1 MNEIGILTIDGS
13 ESSLLLARKKIIS
26 VLRSSGYTNVE
37 TDNLGFKFAQY
48 LRAINDN
55 YSPIT
60 FKILADTDLIRL
72 SGNSTEHNID
82 TSLLSQSRIASRY
95 VNGVLEVDIQAKIP
109 FDLFELDLLERE
121 LSVKTVDE
129 LMLDLQAKNSA
140 LARHQEGLE
149 KEIENQTIDLQK
161 SEELS
166 RTIVDSAPIGVILLD
181 KNCKI
186 ISWNKNAEEL
196 YGYSAEEAVSHPI
209 KTLLQ
214 MEGESRLEGVLGH
227 VLDLQVQ
234 QSLAGQFFEVSTKDK
249 FYRTIPAEIGMT
261 IFQLGDLCQ
270 ATLFIRDI
278 SERKLAEQELNA
290 AMAKAEE
297 AVEVKSMF
305 LANMSHEIRTPMN
318 AIIGMA
324 HLALKTD
331 MSPKQRD
338 YVSKIH
344 SSGTLLLG
352 IINDILDF
360 SKIEAGKLEMENI
373 EFTLDD
379 VFRNVSTV
387 TGQKAFEKNLE
398 LLFHIPRTIPQQ
410 LIGDPLRI
418 GQVIINLVNNSV
430 KFTDSG
436 EITLSVELLE
446 QIGDR
451 IELEFTVADTGIGMT
466 PEQSSRLFTA
476 FTQADGSTTRKYG
489 GTGLGLS
496 ICRRLIELMGGNI
509 RVDSEPDVGSSFVF
523 NVWFDLADQMQN
535 SKDKW
540 TSLRPD
546 MLDELKVLIVDDN
559 HHALEIMSE
568 MLETLPIQPETAS
581 SGQEAYDMIEAHIN
595 QDNPYSLVLMD
606 WNMPELNGIEAVT
619 LMREKLESEKQPKVV
634 MVTAYDK
641 DDVKKASNSIDIA
654 HYLTKPVSQSSL
666 YDCLIDLFSSENR
679 FAELSETAR
688 TEDTDE
694 FKGLRV
700 LLTEDNEI
708 NQQIAFEL
716 MSGKGMEVT
725 IANNGKEALDNLSAS
740 GDGEVPFDI
749 IFMDLQM
756 PVMDG
761 YEASKRIRSNSRYA
775 STPLVAMTAHAMVE
789 ERERCLNLGMND
801 HISKPI
807 DPETLYQLIRKWAGA
822 KLKALQMALPKP
834 DVEQE
839 EVEQTTLNHE
849 ALPKAVNVDREEN
862 EIPVKRENRTLYD
875 LDAIDYKN
883 ALLRVG
889 GNETLFKKLLGQLIN
904 KEIDFRKRID
914 IMIEKQDKGGASM
927 AAHTLKG
934 SGANM
939 GLMRLSDMASWLEI
953 LIDGEKQDETTN
965 LLDEIEEYV
974 HVLFADISGVI
985 GHALPT
991 QKQEV
996 DGDILGRAHRLD
1008 ELLQNFDA
1016 SAIDFLEE
1024 HHQDFEAVLGGEE
1037 FARCCQLIHDCDFDQ
1052 AASILRSLVN
1062 LYPLDMGKVQG
1073 A

>member
-1 MNEIGILTIDGS
+1 MNEIGLLTIDGS
-13 ESSLLLARKKIIS
+13 DASLLLARKKITSI
-26 VLRSSGYTNVE
+26 LKSSGYTPVE
-37 TDNLGFKFAQY
+37 VDMWGFKFSQL
-48 LRAINDN
+48 LRVVNEN
-55 YSPIT
+55 YAPVT
-60 FKILADTDLIRL
+60 FKILANEASIRFVSDTIEQEIDFNLISSARIPFKH
-72 SGNSTEHNID
+72 SD
-82 TSLLSQSRIASRY
+82 SLIEIELK
-95 VNGVLEVDIQAKIP
+95 AKTP

-121 LSVKTVDE
+121 LSVKTVEE
-129 LMLDLQAKNSA
+129 LMVDLQAKNAA
-140 LARHQEGLE
+140 LAHHQEGLE
-149 KEIENQTIDLQK
+149 KEIESQTLDLQK

-166 RTIVDSAPIGVILLD
+166 RTIVDSAPIGVILLNKD
-181 KNCKI
+181 CQI

-196 YGYSAEEAVSHPI
+196 YGYTADEALDQPI
-209 KTLLQ
+209 KQLLN
-214 MEGESRLEGVLGH
+214 MEGESRLDDVLGAK
-227 VLDLQVQ
+227 LDLQVQ
-234 QSLAGQFFEVSTKDK
+234 QSLAGQFFEVETKDK
-249 FYRTIPAEIGMT
+249 FGRLVPAEIGMT
-261 IFQLGDLCQ
+261 IFQLGDICQ

-278 SERKLAEQELNA
+278 TERKLSERELNA

-360 SKIEAGKLEMENI
+360 SKIEAGKLEMESI

-430 KFTDSG
+430 KFTEQG
-436 EITLSVELLE
+436 EITVSVDLLE

-466 PEQSSRLFTA
+466 REQSSRLFTA

-496 ICRRLIELMGGNI
+496 ICRRLVELMGGTI
-509 RVDSEPDVGSSFVF
+509 RVDSEPDEGSRFVF
-523 NVWFDLADQMQN
+523 NVWFDLADQIAS
-535 SKDKW
+535 SKDRL
-540 TSLRPD
+540 TALRPD

-559 HHALEIMSE
+559 RHAVEIMSE
-568 MLETLPIQPETAS
+568 MLETLPIQPEVAHN
-581 SGQEAYDMIEAHIN
+581 GKEAFDMVEQHIK
-595 QDNPYSLVLMD
+595 DENPYSLVLMD
-606 WNMPELNGIEAVT
+606 WNMPELNGIETVSM
-619 LMREKLESEKQPKVV
+619 MRDSIGNESLPKVV

-641 DDVKKASNSIDIA
+641 DEVKKASNDIEIA
-654 HYLTKPVSQSSL
+654 NYLTKPVSQSSL
-666 YDCLIDLFSSENR
+666 YDCLIELFTDVDRALEIAEEVRSEDN
-679 FAELSETAR
+679 
-688 TEDTDE
+688 DE

-725 IANNGKEALDNLSAS
+725 IANNGKEALEHLSES
-740 GDGEVPFDI
+740 GEGEVPFDI
-749 IFMDLQM
+749 MFMDLQM

-761 YEASKRIRSNSRYA
+761 YEASKRIRSNCRYEDI
-775 STPLVAMTAHAMVE
+775 PLIAMTAHAMVE

-807 DPETLYQLIRKWAGA
+807 DPETLYQLIRKWVGN
-822 KLKALQMALPKP
+822 KIKELPSPPPEAVTEPKE
-834 DVEQE
+834 EQE
-839 EVEQTTLNHE
+839 VQTVEP
-849 ALPKAVNVDREEN
+849 APIVNE
-862 EIPVKRENRTLYD
+862 VKRENRTLYD
-875 LDAIDYKN
+875 MDAIDYKN

-889 GNETLFKKLLGQLIN
+889 SNEALFKKLLGQLIN
-904 KEIDFRKRID
+904 KEFDFRKRVE
-914 IMIEKQDKGGASM
+914 IMIEKGDSASASM

-934 SGANM
+934 SGSNM
-939 GLMRLSDMASWLEI
+939 GLMRLSDMASRLEV
-953 LIDGEKQDETTN
+953 LIESEKPDEMSVLLNDIDIYIQD
-965 LLDEIEEYV
+965 
-974 HVLFADISGVI
+974 LFPELSSVI
-985 GHALPT
+985 GHELPT
-991 QKQEV
+991 KKQEV
-996 DGDILGRAHRLD
+996 DANILGRAHKLD

-1024 HHQDFEAVLGGEE
+1024 HHHDFEAVLGGEE
-1037 FARCCQLIHDCDFDQ
+1037 FERCCQLIHDCDFDQ

>member
-1 MNEIGILTIDGS
+1 MSEVGSLAVDGS
-13 ESSLLLARKKIIS
+13 EPSLLLARNKIIS
-26 VLRSSGYTNVE
+26 ILRSSGYSDVE
-37 TDNLGFKFAQY
+37 VDKWGLKFAQFFT
-48 LRAINDN
+48 LMNN
-55 YSPIT
+55 QYSPIRFT
-60 FKILADTDLIRL
+60 ILANPDLIRL
-72 SGNSTEHNID
+72 VSLPIEQELDTEHLN
-82 TSLLSQSRIASRY
+82 QSCVPFRY
-95 VNGVLEVDIQAKIP
+95 SENSLEVDIKAKVP
-109 FDLFELDLLERE
+109 FDRSALDLLERD
-121 LSVKTVDE
+121 LAVKTVEE
-129 LMLDLQAKNSA
+129 LMIDLQAKNLV
-140 LARHQEGLE
+140 LARHQEELE
-149 KEIENQTIDLQK
+149 KEIESQTADLQK

-181 KNCKI
+181 KDCKI
-186 ISWNKNAEEL
+186 ISWNKIAEEL
-196 YGYSAEEAVSHPI
+196 YGFSSEEAITHSI
-209 KTLLQ
+209 KELLQ
-214 MEGESRLEGVLGH
+214 MEGETRLEGVLGRK
-227 VLDLQVQ
+227 LDLQIQ
-234 QSLAGQFFEVSTKDK
+234 QSLVGQFFEVDTKDK
-249 FYRTIPAEIGMT
+249 FNRSIPAEIGMT
-261 IFQLGDLCQ
+261 IFQLGELCQ

-290 AMAKAEE
+290 AMVKAEE

-387 TGQKAFEKNLE
+387 TGQKAFEKHLE
-398 LLFHIPRTIPQQ
+398 LLFHIPRVIPQQ

-418 GQVIINLVNNSV
+418 GQVIINLVNNAV

-436 EITLSVELLE
+436 EITVSVDILE

-466 PEQSSRLFTA
+466 PVQSSRLFTA
-476 FTQADGSTTRKYG
+476 FTQADGSTTRRYG

-496 ICRRLIELMGGNI
+496 ICRRLVELMGGNI
-509 RVDSEPDVGSSFVF
+509 RVESEPDVGSTFVF
-523 NVWFDLADQMQN
+523 NVWFDLADQVVN
-535 SKDKW
+535 AKDKW
-540 TSLRPD
+540 TSLRAD

-581 SGQEAYDMIEAHIN
+581 SGLEAFDMIKERIT
-595 QDNPYSLVLMD
+595 QDTPYSLVLMD
-606 WNMPELNGIEAVT
+606 WNMPKLNGIEAVT
-619 LMREKLESEKQPKVV
+619 LIREKLERDKQPKVV

-641 DDVKKASNSIDIA
+641 DDVKKASNSVDIS

-666 YDCLIDLFSSENR
+666 YDCLIDLFSNEDRFSKLAEAARSEDN
-679 FAELSETAR
+679 
-688 TEDTDE
+688 DE

-725 IANNGKEALDNLSAS
+725 IANNGKEALELLSIS
-740 GDGEVPFDI
+740 KLGEVPYDV

-756 PVMDG
+756 PIMDG
-761 YEASKRIRSNSRYA
+761 YEASKRIRSNSRYEH
-775 STPLVAMTAHAMVE
+775 TPLIAMTAHAMVE
-789 ERERCLNLGMND
+789 ERERCLSLGMND

-807 DPETLYQLIRKWAGA
+807 DPETLYQIIRKWAA
-822 KLKALQMALPKP
+822 EKLRALK
-834 DVEQE
+834 
-839 EVEQTTLNHE
+839 TLASSKSTLE
-849 ALPKAVNVDREEN
+849 ASVKTESN
-862 EIPVKRENRTLYD
+862 EIESPQTAKVKVSEKAASATKGNRTLYD
-875 LDAIDYKN
+875 LDSIDYKN

-889 GNETLFKKLLGQLIN
+889 GNETLFKKLLRQLIN
-904 KEIDFRKRID
+904 KELDFRKRID
-914 IMIEKQDKGGASM
+914 ILTEKQDKAGATM

-934 SGANM
+934 SGANL
-939 GLMRLSDMASWLEI
+939 GLTRLSDMASRLEI
-953 LIDGEKQDETTN
+953 LIESEKHKEISL
-965 LLDEIEEYV
+965 LLDEMEEYIA
-974 HVLFADISGVI
+974 VLFTDISRVI
-985 GHALPT
+985 GHVLPT
-991 QKQEV
+991 RKQEV
-996 DGDILGRAHRLD
+996 NEDILGRVHRLD

-1016 SAIDFLEE
+1016 NAIDFLEE

-1037 FARCCQLIHDCDFDQ
+1037 FDQCCQFIHDCDFDQ

>member
-13 ESSLLLARKKIIS
+13 EPSLLLARKKIVSI
-26 VLRSSGYTNVE
+26 LRSSGYTGVE
-37 TDNLGFKFAQY
+37 IDKWGLKFAQFFTV
-48 LRAINDN
+48 LNKH
-55 YSPIT
+55 YSPISFT
-60 FKILADTDLIRL
+60 ILADEELIRFASL
-72 SGNSTEHNID
+72 PIEQVID
-82 TSLLSQSRIASRY
+82 TGILNHARVSFRY
-95 VNGVLEVDIQAKIP
+95 SNKTLEVDIKAKIP

-121 LSVKTVDE
+121 LAVKTVEE
-129 LMLDLQAKNSA
+129 LMIDLQAKNSA

-149 KEIENQTIDLQK
+149 KEIESQTVDLQK

-181 KNCKI
+181 KDCKI

-209 KTLLQ
+209 KELLQ
-214 MEGESRLEGVLGH
+214 MEGETRLEGVLGH
-227 VLDLQVQ
+227 KLDLQVQ
-234 QSLAGQFFEVSTKDK
+234 QSLAGQFFEVGTKDK
-249 FYRTIPAEIGMT
+249 FDRTIPAEIGMT

-398 LLFHIPRTIPQQ
+398 LLFHIPRAIPQQ

-496 ICRRLIELMGGNI
+496 ICRRLVELMGGNI

-523 NVWFDLADQMQN
+523 NVWFDLADQIQN

-581 SGQEAYDMIEAHIN
+581 SGQEAFEMIEAHIN

-666 YDCLIDLFSSENR
+666 YDCLIDLFSSEDR
-679 FAELSETAR
+679 FSELSEAVR
-688 TEDTDE
+688 TEDNDE
-694 FKGLRV
+694 FKGLQV

-708 NQQIAFEL
+708 NQQIAYEL

-725 IANNGKEALDNLSAS
+725 IANNGKEALEHLSA
-740 GDGEVPFDI
+740 GQDGEVPFDV

-761 YEASKRIRSNSRYA
+761 YEASKRIRSNSRYEN
-775 STPLVAMTAHAMVE
+775 TPLIAMTAHAMVE

-807 DPETLYQLIRKWAGA
+807 DPETLYQIIRKWTGE
-822 KLKALQMALPKP
+822 KLKALQMQRSSSEPELDLDERNVSTPKESVQTVT
-834 DVEQE
+834 VEPVE
-839 EVEQTTLNHE
+839 KEV
-849 ALPKAVNVDREEN
+849 V
-862 EIPVKRENRTLYD
+862 VKKENRTLYD

-889 GNETLFKKLLGQLIN
+889 GNENLFKKLLGQLIN
-904 KEIDFRKRID
+904 KELDFRKRID
-914 IMIEKQDKGGASM
+914 IMTDKQDKAGASM

-939 GLMRLSDMASWLEI
+939 GLMRLSDMAARLEI
-953 LIDGEKQDETTN
+953 LIDGEKQDETSV
-965 LLDEIEEYV
+965 LLDEMEEYI
-974 HVLFADISGVI
+974 HVLFAEISGVI

-996 DGDILGRAHRLD
+996 NGDILGRAHRLD

>member
-13 ESSLLLARKKIIS
+13 EPSLLLARKKVLS
-26 VLRSSGYTNVE
+26 VLRSSGYTSVE
-37 TDNLGFKFAQY
+37 TDKWGLKFAQFFTV
-48 LRAINDN
+48 LNKH
-55 YSPIT
+55 YSPMSFT
-60 FKILADTDLIRL
+60 ILADEDLIRFT
-72 SGNSTEHNID
+72 SFPIEQEID
-82 TSLLSQSRIASRY
+82 TVLLNHARVSFRY
-95 VNGVLEVDIQAKIP
+95 SNKTLELDIKAKVP

-121 LSVKTVDE
+121 LAVKTVEE
-129 LMLDLQAKNSA
+129 LMVDLQAKNSA

-149 KEIENQTIDLQK
+149 KEIENQTVDLQK

-181 KNCKI
+181 KDCKI

-196 YGYSAEEAVSHPI
+196 YGYSSKEAITHPI
-209 KTLLQ
+209 KELLQ
-214 MEGESRLEGVLGH
+214 MEGETRLEGVLGH
-227 VLDLQVQ
+227 KLDLQVQ

-249 FYRTIPAEIGMT
+249 FDRTIPAEIGMT

-523 NVWFDLADQMQN
+523 NVWFDLADQIQN

-568 MLETLPIQPETAS
+568 MLETLPIRPETAS

-595 QDNPYSLVLMD
+595 QNNPYSLVLMD

-619 LMREKLESEKQPKVV
+619 LMREKLEIEKQPKVV

-641 DDVKKASNSIDIA
+641 DDVKKASNSIDIS

-666 YDCLIDLFSSENR
+666 YDCLIDLFSSEDR
-679 FAELSETAR
+679 FAELSDAAR
-688 TEDTDE
+688 TEDNDE
-694 FKGLRV
+694 FNGLQV

-725 IANNGKEALDNLSAS
+725 IANNGKEALEHLSAS

-775 STPLVAMTAHAMVE
+775 DTPLVAMTAHAMVE

-807 DPETLYQLIRKWAGA
+807 DPETLYQLIRKWAGE
-822 KLKALQMALPKP
+822 KLKVLQMALPKP

-839 EVEQTTLNHE
+839 EVEQTASNHE
-849 ALPKAVNVDREEN
+849 ELPKAVNVEREGKEK
-862 EIPVKRENRTLYD
+862 PVKRENRTLYD

-914 IMIEKQDKGGASM
+914 IMLEKQDKGGASM

-939 GLMRLSDMASWLEI
+939 GLMRLSDMASRLEI
-953 LIDGEKQDETTN
+953 LIDGEKQDETST
-965 LLDEIEEYV
+965 LLDEIEEYI

-996 DGDILGRAHRLD
+996 NGDILGRAHQLD